1 MMSKKVKWTKQFKKD
16 YKQAIK
22 RKLDIELLDNVIRKL
37 AAGIELDEKHRDHAM
52 TGNWTGHRECHILP
66 NWLLIY
72 KTDDDVLIL
81 TLSRTGSHSALLGK

>member
-81 TLSRTGSHSALLGK
+81 TLSRTGSHSDLLGK

>member
-66 NWLLIY
+66 NW
-72 KTDDDVLIL
+72 
-81 TLSRTGSHSALLGK
+81 